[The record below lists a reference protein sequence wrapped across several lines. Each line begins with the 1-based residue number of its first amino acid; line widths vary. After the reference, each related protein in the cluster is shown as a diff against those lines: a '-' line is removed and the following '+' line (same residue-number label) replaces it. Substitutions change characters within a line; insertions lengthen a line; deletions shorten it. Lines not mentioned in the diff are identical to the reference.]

1 MKDGGTVDIDL
12 IEENPSYEERRSQWT
27 QDMHSFLKDS
37 FVKKA
42 GTIRI
47 IVKKTGNR
55 YVLVAG
61 HHLLKA
67 ARECG
72 LKKAHVDVLGSE
84 TEREYLKHFSN
95 IIIDYCRHIERRPET
110 CARCACV

>member
-1 MKDGGTVDIDL
+1 MKDGGKVNIDL
-12 IEENPSYEERRSQWT
+12 IEENPSYQERRSQWT
-27 QDMHSFLKDS
+27 KDMHSLLKDS
-37 FVKKA
+37 FVRKA

-72 LKKAHVDVLGSE
+72 LKKAHVDVIGSE
-84 TEREYLKHFSN
+84 AERDYLKHFSN
-95 IIIDYCRHIERRPET
+95 IINDYCRNIERCPET
-110 CARCACV
+110 CARSARA